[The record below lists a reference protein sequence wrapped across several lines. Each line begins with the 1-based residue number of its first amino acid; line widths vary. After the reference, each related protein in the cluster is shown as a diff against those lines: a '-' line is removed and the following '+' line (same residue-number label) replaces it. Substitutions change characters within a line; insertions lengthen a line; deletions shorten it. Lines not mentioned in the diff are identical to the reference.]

1 MAEEKIIRIQNK
13 EYNLNKLK
21 DEELLV
27 LQEYMIKRG
36 NFLAKKLD
44 ELK

>member
-1 MAEEKIIRIQNK
+1 MLEEKIIRIQDK
-13 EYNLNKLK
+13 KYDLNKLK

-36 NFLAKKLD
+36 NFLTKKLD

>member
-1 MAEEKIIRIQNK
+1 MAEEKIIKIQNK
-13 EYNLNKLK
+13 EYDLNKLK

-36 NFLAKKLD
+36 NFLTKKLD

>member
-1 MAEEKIIRIQNK
+1 MLEEKIIRIQDK
-13 EYNLNKLK
+13 KYDLNKLK

-36 NFLAKKLD
+36 NLLTKKLE

>member
-1 MAEEKIIRIQNK
+1 MAEEKIRKIQNK
-13 EYNLNKLK
+13 EYDLNKLK

-36 NFLAKKLD
+36 NFLTKKLD